1 MVSSKGV
8 TPTRGDGQWGRDYT
22 QLQPALPRPGP
33 AAPHLVPLYLGEDLE
48 QLGDVRGGC
57 PCLPVELQDSNQL
70 VSGDFLLKGDAAVHC
85 GEKGRAGK
93 SPGLGGP
100 RLACSGLAIFPAP
113 PGGPKVPSL
122 SKTLHQHTRPTS
134 CHLELASLPSL
145 RCGCQ
150 EAGQARSLW
159 GTEGLRRESL
169 SKKKMAREPDT
180 IEIWKQGITGM
191 RQF

>member
-1 MVSSKGV
+1 MVSFKGA
-8 TPTRGDGQWGRDYT
+8 TPTRGDGRWGRDYT

-48 QLGDVRGGC
+48 QPGDVRGGC
-57 PCLPVELQDSNQL
+57 PRLPVELQDSNQL

-93 SPGLGGP
+93 RPGLGGP

-122 SKTLHQHTRPTS
+122 SKTLHQHTRP
-134 CHLELASLPSL
+134 HLLPSGTRVPSLASLWMPGGWSGPQL
-145 RCGCQ
+145 MGDRGAQ
-150 EAGQARSLW
+150 ERVSEQKENGQRA
-159 GTEGLRRESL
+159 
-169 SKKKMAREPDT
+169 
-180 IEIWKQGITGM
+180 
-191 RQF
+191 